1 MPQYVY
7 ANEIYNSIT
16 DLENA
21 VVNMKAKLDNE
32 PCEWCS
38 VRSVNSSMNGDTE
51 VWVTGNLLDNDQLN
65 NLPDDDSRYMIS
77 SIIKGS
83 NDLGISREDLLSR
96 INEYRVF
103 YSNYHIVNKYFTYEF
118 DEELQELQ
126 QNTFDVTNENMNI
139 YME

>member
-1 MPQYVY
+1 
-7 ANEIYNSIT
+7 
-16 DLENA
+16 
-21 VVNMKAKLDNE
+21 
-32 PCEWCS
+32 
-38 VRSVNSSMNGDTE
+38 MNGDTE

-96 INEYRVF
+96 INEYKVF